1 MATYSSG
8 INAILA
14 RMETNPAEFFG
25 DAPKWR
31 FIFKENFR
39 EILTEPE
46 KGALHEKLKEVRRQE
61 FDHIVMRTLLDDQM
75 QGAWGTS
82 EKGAIA
88 GGLGVT
94 GGIEQAYGRAITN
107 GTGIFQNQTYD
118 QNAQNRSALQNNSG
132 GLLGSLGSAFK

>member
-39 EILTEPE
+39 EVLTEPE

-61 FDHIVMRTLLDDQM
+61 FDHTVMRTLLDDQM

-82 EKGAIA
+82 EKGAI
-88 GGLGVT
+88 GS
-94 GGIEQAYGRAITN
+94 AYQNVVG
-107 GTGIFQNQTYD
+107 QNQLVNQSAAKYN
-118 QNAQNRSALQNNSG
+118 QYQSALQNSSG
-132 GLLGSLGSAFK
+132 GVLGSLESAFK

>member
-39 EILTEPE
+39 EVLTEPE

-61 FDHIVMRTLLDDQM
+61 FDHTVMRTLLDDQM

-82 EKGAIA
+82 EKGVIGSAYVNTSIPQS
-88 GGLGVT
+88 
-94 GGIEQAYGRAITN
+94 QAYDHNT
-107 GTGIFQNQTYD
+107 QNK
-118 QNAQNRSALQNNSG
+118 SALQNNSG
-132 GLLGSLGSAFK
+132 GLLGSFK

>member
-39 EILTEPE
+39 EVLTEPE

-75 QGAWGTS
+75 QGKWQ
-82 EKGAIA
+82 
-88 GGLGVT
+88 
-94 GGIEQAYGRAITN
+94 GIESAYGEAIKT
-107 GTGIFQNQTYD
+107 GTGVLHNRSIQNQN
-118 QNAQNRSALQNNSG
+118 QSALQNSSG
-132 GLLGSLGSAFK
+132 GVLESTGSFFK